1 MSGPTC
7 PEWTTKSKQILN
19 EIVKQLA
26 ENDKIIYAVIEN
38 YVKPASYAGIEND
51 DKPAM
56 LGLRM
61 ITN

>member
-38 YVKPASYAGIEND
+38 DVKPAIYAGIEND